1 MIWHVSCIEGRVGSL
16 LLTTQYPWPN
26 NIWTKKWIIY
36 AESSYH
42 LELLSNGPPLFCH
55 SWTTKLDMLD
65 RLYHRCHTWKCAKA
79 LIEKACNNHQV
90 GSWRGPFSLLRK
102 HSHWPVSTTT
112 ILLVNQKN
120 EKKIKITSA
129 FNREK
134 KQQKR
139 WFSNLLSVHVAQL
152 INKIQKSWWF
162 NFLVV

>member
-1 MIWHVSCIEGRVGSL
+1 MIWHVSCIEARVGSL

-55 SWTTKLDMLD
+55 SWTTNWTCWIDCIIGAIRENVP
-65 RLYHRCHTWKCAKA
+65 RLW
-79 LIEKACNNHQV
+79 
-90 GSWRGPFSLLRK
+90 LRK
-102 HSHWPVSTTT
+102 LATTT
-112 ILLVNQKN
+112 RWVAGGDPFHCWGNIPTGQLVQLPFFWSIKKMK
-120 EKKIKITSA
+120 KKIKITSA